1 MPCPLLCVQT
11 PFIRYEYILP
21 SSHPPPPPPPPSPH
35 GKEGSVTQGEGPA
48 SYQVLYPYV
57 PPALDQE
64 FYTPPE
70 PQPPL
75 SPEQASPPPPCP
87 PPVCHHEGQEES
99 SPPPPVGEPWEQ
111 QLRHEAPGGEGW
123 LERASDPHVVDMPI
137 VARSFHPYET
147 HYTEEPFL
155 LINPDSPPP
164 AVYESSDFE
173 LILTEEAEKLAPEE
187 ESAQLVISVADDAVD
202 SSHGMVE
209 GGMSL
214 VSGGISSS
222 PVGASSVG
230 DEDSKSCGAK
240 GKEKAV
246 NSKQIEEIGQVVS
259 LGPGLSVSPW
269 SLLFRLHCTH
279 TLLSQVVVV
288 KLGGMGKR

>member
-1 MPCPLLCVQT
+1 M
-11 PFIRYEYILP
+11 
-21 SSHPPPPPPPPSPH
+21 
-35 GKEGSVTQGEGPA
+35 EGSVAPQGEGSA

-64 FYTPPE
+64 FYTSPE
-70 PQPPL
+70 PQPSL
-75 SPEQASPPPPCP
+75 SPQQASPPPPCP
-87 PPVCHHEGQEES
+87 PPVCHHEGREEC
-99 SPPPPVGEPWEQ
+99 SPTPWGQ
-111 QLRHEAPGGEGW
+111 QHRHEAPGGEGW

-147 HYTEEPFL
+147 HYVEEPFL
-155 LINPDSPPP
+155 LMNPDSPPP
-164 AVYESSDFE
+164 VVYESSDFE

-187 ESAQLVISVADDAVD
+187 ESAQLVISVAGDAVD
-202 SSHGMVE
+202 SSHGVVE
-209 GGMSL
+209 GGTSL
-214 VSGGISSS
+214 VSGGINSS
-222 PVGASSVG
+222 PVDASSVG

-246 NSKQIEEIGQVVS
+246 NSKQIEENGQVVS

-269 SLLFRLHCTH
+269 SLLFRLHCTC

-288 KLGGMGKR
+288 KQGRKGNINSSPPSPPLTPTPTHP